1 GLRALMASPLRAN
14 LMKDLPEGTQKN
26 IEKIA
31 LIKGVTSAAGLG
43 RLFSITI
50 AVALLI
56 TATAPVQD
64 ATKAP
69 LWIGIAIVAGLL
81 LEGVPALVERG
92 RGIRT
97 LVLFIPLLKAVAFVL
112 RPFTIVLG
120 NIVESISTDT
130 EKEKNGS
137 GLAEELLD
145 VAREAEREEEL
156 DEGERR
162 MIERVMELPDTD
174 AAEVMT
180 PRTELKAIPIESSLA
195 EALALSRQTG
205 FSRIPAYREDLDHV
219 EGIFYVKDAL
229 ARGLDQGALESTN
242 VGSQLREAFV
252 VPETLRVPALL
263 EEMRKRRVHMAVA
276 VDEYGGTAGVVT
288 IEDLLEEIVGEIRD
302 EHDISEI
309 DQIFEQNKDG
319 SLVVDGRLEVDQ
331 LNDLLKSSLPEDEDY
346 DTVAGL
352 ICERLGHIPSP
363 GEKLSYQ
370 NLLFEVLEADERRV
384 HKVRIRPEKK
394 ETEAA

>member
-1 GLRALMASPLRAN
+1 LNETFSSHLPALLSLQLEDSSPAEIGSALFLPGALLLIGAAFGGLRALMASPLRAN

-112 RPFTIVLG
+112 RPFTLILG

-130 EKEKNGS
+130 
-137 GLAEELLD
+137 
-145 VAREAEREEEL
+145 
-156 DEGERR
+156 
-162 MIERVMELPDTD
+162 
-174 AAEVMT
+174 
-180 PRTELKAIPIESSLA
+180 
-195 EALALSRQTG
+195 
-205 FSRIPAYREDLDHV
+205 
-219 EGIFYVKDAL
+219 
-229 ARGLDQGALESTN
+229 
-242 VGSQLREAFV
+242 
-252 VPETLRVPALL
+252 
-263 EEMRKRRVHMAVA
+263 
-276 VDEYGGTAGVVT
+276 
-288 IEDLLEEIVGEIRD
+288 
-302 EHDISEI
+302 
-309 DQIFEQNKDG
+309 
-319 SLVVDGRLEVDQ
+319 
-331 LNDLLKSSLPEDEDY
+331 
-346 DTVAGL
+346 
-352 ICERLGHIPSP
+352 
-363 GEKLSYQ
+363 
-370 NLLFEVLEADERRV
+370 
-384 HKVRIRPEKK
+384 
-394 ETEAA
+394 